1 MRRFGWVLLVGS
13 LGLRAQTVV
22 SVPVPLLPQGFGE
35 WKAAGKA
42 DAPTPAWSLV
52 NVDKNALEECG
63 PRRSQTADYALGG
76 RRLHVEAVE
85 FNDATGAYSAFTLA
99 LRPGLKVDKAIGA
112 ATATGSSGVL
122 FETGSSIALAY
133 PATAADVPELK
144 KLADAMPKLSGPKSQ
159 QPLLPTFFPAK
170 GLVQGSLRY
179 VVGPQSYS
187 MIGGTLDARN
197 LGWEKSAEAAVAEY
211 ADKRGKETLTLLLYP
226 TPQIA
231 AEHTHALET
240 QTAIKT
246 RREGEMVMVASGT
259 FSAADAQAMID
270 GVHLRSE
277 VSFDKAMPP
286 VFETEVKKTYSLL
299 TSILVFCGVGTLASV
314 LLGLF
319 LGGGRALIRVMRGK
333 DAATDAEFLSLHLE
347 PQNPRPKFDPPTP

>member
-1 MRRFGWVLLVGS
+1 MRRFGWVVLVGC

-22 SVPVPLLPQGFGE
+22 SVPVPLLPQSFGE
-35 WKAAGKA
+35 WKAAAKSEA
-42 DAPTPAWSLV
+42 ATPAWSLV

-63 PRRSQTADYALGG
+63 PQRSQTADYALGA

-99 LRPGLKVDKAIGA
+99 LRPGLKVGKEIAA
-112 ATATGSSGVL
+112 ATAVGDGGVL

-133 PATAADVPELK
+133 PATAADVSELK
-144 KLADAMPKLSGPKSQ
+144 KLADAMPKVSGPRSQ
-159 QPLLPTFFPAK
+159 QPLLPTFLPAK
-170 GLVQGSLRY
+170 GLVSGSLRY

-187 MIGGTLDARN
+187 AIGGTLDAGK

-211 ADKRGKETLTLLLYP
+211 ADRRGKETLTLLLYP

-231 AEHTHALET
+231 AEHTRALET
-240 QTAIKT
+240 QTGIKT
-246 RREGEMVMVASGT
+246 RREGEMVMVAAGT
-259 FSAADAQAMID
+259 FGADDAQTMID

-277 VSFDKAMPP
+277 VTFDKAMPP

-299 TSILVFCGVGTLASV
+299 SSILVFCGVGTLASV

-319 LGGGRALIRVMRGK
+319 LGGGRALFRVMRGK

-347 PQNPRPKFDPPTP
+347 PQNPRPKFDPPAS